1 MKTILVCMRFIIDIE
16 IWANTVYINFTIP
29 GGVLVNPGR
38 MLAQVL
44 ATAARTERSYTI

>member
-1 MKTILVCMRFIIDIE
+1 MKTIFGCMRFIIGIE
-16 IWANTVYINFTIP
+16 VMAKTVYINFTIP